1 MSAEAAPQA
10 AGVEMKIVMVG
21 DIDVGKTSIIA
32 RFIRNQY
39 NQSTQPTIGA
49 SYMWKECVLNGEK
62 VKYAVWDTAG
72 QEQYHSLVP
81 VYFRSAAAVVLT
93 YDLTSEKSL
102 EATKHWEVQIRQNAP
117 ADAIIAIVGNK
128 SDLTE
133 QREVTKEAADEV
145 KNAFEADILTEC
157 SAKVCALRH
166 FLPLHTRTRT
176 LQTADGVFELFESI
190 ALLHLQR
197 TAATKSRERRADTFV
212 PGRDETLPPRK
223 PPCKC

>member
-1 MSAEAAPQA
+1 MSADAAPQA
-10 AGVEMKIVMVG
+10 EGVEMKIVMVG

-157 SAKVCALRH
+157 SAK
-166 FLPLHTRTRT
+166 
-176 LQTADGVFELFESI
+176 TADGVFELFESI